1 MADERTGGT
10 DMKATTATT
19 GALGSEEQD
28 SRFVAY
34 FPDGDRVLAAAE
46 TLIRDGFAV
55 DEIYGPYPLHQADD
69 VLGRRRSRL
78 PWVTLLAGA
87 FGGLSALAFQFY
99 TAVIDWPMN
108 VGGKPAN
115 STLAFIPITFELT
128 VLFGGLATAGA
139 FLAISRLIPRLR
151 PPGLLPGV
159 TYDRFALVVGT
170 GAPLVGTAPPGTA
183 PEGRGR
189 EGKVVRWHH
198 GELLDRLKETE
209 AEEIRP
215 VDEEEGS

>member
-1 MADERTGGT
+1 MADETM
-10 DMKATTATT
+10 DTT
-19 GALGSEEQD
+19 G
-28 SRFVAY
+28 RFVAF
-34 FPDGDRVLAAAE
+34 FPDGKKTLAAAE
-46 TLIRDGFAV
+46 RLVRDGFAV
-55 DEIYGPYPLHQADD
+55 EEIYGPYPLHEADE

-78 PWVTLLAGA
+78 PWITLLAGA
-87 FGGLSALAFQFY
+87 FGGLFALGFQFY

-170 GAPLVGTAPPGTA
+170 GAPSPGAAPPGLA
-183 PEGRGR
+183 PRGTSGD
-189 EGKVVRWHH
+189 GKVVRWHH
-198 GELLDRLKETE
+198 GELLERLEKTG
-209 AEEIRP
+209 ADEIRP
-215 VDEEEGS
+215 VDEIDQEERS